1 MKRLDFL
8 KNLFGTG
15 LLVTALPAELTS
27 APPDPEPLTAVGVY
41 EEAVA
46 GFRFY
51 EGPNLLPQLQPGQA
65 VDLVREPDNSH
76 DPRAIAVYWEGTKL
90 GFLPM
95 LDNRVLAGLIDGGV
109 PLRAE
114 LAAVFPGKPLWEAC
128 RVNVAV
134 EFPSRMLLPVAAP
147 VAAATASEP
156 VAKPEAAEPA
166 PLTWQTALDRFRELR
181 PPDVDTAWL
190 WQPAEPTRLADH
202 LADFLSHAA
211 TADDRLSIVLNQMLV
226 QMEQAPARTE
236 GFVAAL
242 ERVCADPV
250 SPAAQAL
257 KGKADAEF
265 RAWLLVLR
273 QQPNLAKVLS
283 PLEKLLA

>member
-1 MKRLDFL
+1 MKRFDFL

-15 LLVTALPAELTS
+15 LLVTALPAELAST
-27 APPDPEPLTAVGVY
+27 PPDPESLTAVGVY

-51 EGPNLLPQLQPGQA
+51 EGPNLLPQLRPGQA
-65 VDLVREPDNSH
+65 VDLVREPGNPH

-95 LDNRVLAGLIDGGV
+95 LDNRVLTGLIDGGV

-114 LAAVFPGKPLWEAC
+114 LAGVFPQKPLWEAC
-128 RVNVAV
+128 RVKVAV
-134 EFPSRMLLPVAAP
+134 EFPSRMLLPVAPTVAVPPSAAP
-147 VAAATASEP
+147 VAE
-156 VAKPEAAEPA
+156 PEAANPA
-166 PLTWQTALDRFRELR
+166 PPAWQTALDRFRELR
-181 PPDVDTAWL
+181 PADVDTSWL
-190 WQPAEPTRLADH
+190 WQPAEPARLADH
-202 LADFLSHAA
+202 LADFLSHAV
-211 TADDRLSIVLNQMLV
+211 TADDRLNIVLNQMMV
-226 QMEQAPARTE
+226 QMEQVPARAD

-250 SPAAQAL
+250 SPAVQAL

-265 RAWLLVLR
+265 RAWLLDLR
-273 QQPNLAKVLS
+273 QQPDLARVLA
-283 PLEKLLA
+283 PLEKLLR